1 MKVPVAI
8 PRRTP
13 LDERDLE
20 LATALGSSL
29 TVRVWRERLPT
40 VRVVRADRFVRG
52 GWLDRQT
59 WWDVRLEADDGWHVE
74 GEIIDLE
81 PLIDV
86 DVVRAE
92 LEPARL
98 RSAPRR
104 RVRRVVRWLLW
115 DELWLARD
123 HLQTR
128 LMEATWTE
136 VE

>member
-1 MKVPVAI
+1 MKGPVAI
-8 PRRTP
+8 PRRPP
-13 LDERDLE
+13 LDERDVE

-29 TVRVWRERLPT
+29 TVRVWRERLPAM
-40 VRVVRADRFVRG
+40 RVVRAVRFVRG
-52 GWLDRQT
+52 GWLDRRN
-59 WWDVRLEADDGWHVE
+59 WWDVRLEADDGWHAE
-74 GEIIDLE
+74 GEIVDVD

-98 RSAPRR
+98 RSAPRGRLR
-104 RVRRVVRWLLW
+104 RIVRWLLW